1 MATRKKSPKG
11 TRALRRATKGP
22 LTRDVISE
30 AALRLIEAHGL
41 EEFSTR
47 KLGSVLGCEA
57 MAFYNH
63 FPSKDVLLDAVV
75 ERMLAKVAVPP
86 GDAGTWVV
94 RARAYARSFRALARV
109 HPRAFPL
116 VATRR
121 FNAPGSLALLETA
134 FGAFLDEGFDPL
146 TAVKIYRTLGNFLAG
161 TVLNEISVATFAAT
175 AAPLGPR
182 VPAEAPSALPSA
194 LPRVMPFMAP
204 AYFEEVFEFG
214 LDVVLDGC
222 QRLASGKTS
231 GSTSGSYRHAD

>member
-1 MATRKKSPKG
+1 MATRKKSPRRAG
-11 TRALRRATKGP
+11 ALRRATKGP

-47 KLGSVLGCEA
+47 KLGTVLGCEA

-63 FPSKDVLLDAVV
+63 FPSKEVLLDAVV

-86 GDAGTWVV
+86 GDAGSWVV
-94 RARAYARSFRALARV
+94 RARAYARSFRSLARI

-161 TVLNEISVATFAAT
+161 TVLNEISVSTFAAT
-175 AAPLGPR
+175 AVPLDPMATTMAAS
-182 VPAEAPSALPSA
+182 VLPK
-194 LPRVMPFMAP
+194 VMPYMSP

-231 GSTSGSYRHAD
+231 GSTSGSNRHPD

>member
-1 MATRKKSPKG
+1 MATRKKTAKRP
-11 TRALRRATKGP
+11 RASGLS
-22 LTRDVISE
+22 RDLIAE
-30 AALRLIEAHGL
+30 AALRYIDAHGL
-41 EEFSTR
+41 EDFSTR
-47 KLGSVLGCEA
+47 KLASVIGCEA

-63 FPSKDVLLDAVV
+63 FPSKEALLDAVV
-75 ERMLAKVAVPP
+75 ERMLAKVAIPP
-86 GDAGTWVV
+86 PAPEGSAGTWID
-94 RARAYARSFRALARV
+94 RARAYSRSFRALGRI

-161 TVLNEISVATFAAT
+161 TVLNEVSVSTFSAD
-175 AAPLGPR
+175 AAPSGREP
-182 VPAEAPSALPSA
+182 VGDSALQK
-194 LPRVMPFMAP
+194 VMPYLSP

-222 QRLASGKTS
+222 ARLASTS
-231 GSTSGSYRHAD
+231 